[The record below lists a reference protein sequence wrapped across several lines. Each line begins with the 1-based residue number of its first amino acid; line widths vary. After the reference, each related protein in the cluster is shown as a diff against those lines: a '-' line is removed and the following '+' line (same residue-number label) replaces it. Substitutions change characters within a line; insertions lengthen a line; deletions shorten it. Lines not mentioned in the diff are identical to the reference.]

1 MQTKMKMRKMRFK
14 MVVAGA
20 ALAIVG
26 IGFTSC
32 EKADDLNV
40 NDIEGVY
47 TGTFSISSSLKSA
60 SFDGGEGDHGTAE
73 VNTMGENQIE
83 IHCFGEEIDTTFMLD
98 YYEHND
104 SVMVCL
110 TGADFENMYGHMLGE
125 GHMGGGMMG
134 GSMMSDRGEG
144 ESEWMHH
151 MNDEHEN
158 GDEHFGGFNMSEESF
173 TYSFKMMDEST
184 PYYLKFHGV
193 KE

>member
-1 MQTKMKMRKMRFK
+1 MKKMRLKMI
-14 MVVAGA
+14 VAGA

-32 EKADDLNV
+32 EKTDDLKV

-60 SFDGGEGDHGTAE
+60 PFDGGEGDHGTAE
-73 VNTMGENQIE
+73 VSMMGENQIE
-83 IHCFGEEIDTTFMLD
+83 VYCFGEEIDTTFMLD

-110 TGADFENMYGHMLGE
+110 TGEDFENMYGHMLGE
-125 GHMGGGMMG
+125 GHMGDGMMGGGMMG
-134 GSMMSDRGEG
+134 DRGEG

-151 MNDEHEN
+151 MNDEHVN
-158 GDEHFGGFNMSEESF
+158 GDEHFGGFDMQEGSF
-173 TYSFKMMDEST
+173 TYSFKMMDGSS
-184 PYYLKFHGV
+184 PYYLKFHGI